1 VNFQDAMQL
10 LMERCP
16 GARGAAIVD
25 PDGIPVVVTPEEGTL
40 EALGTEFAAIV
51 GGVDRTGRE
60 FHHGGLQQLSVYAEN
75 AVVILTSLA
84 AGYFLVLVLNRDGL
98 AGKGR
103 FLSRLTGERLHS
115 EFV

>member
-1 VNFQDAMQL
+1 MKELV
-10 LMERCP
+10 ERCP

-25 PDGIPVVVTPEEGTL
+25 PDGIPVVVLPDEATL
-40 EALGTEFAAIV
+40 EALGTEFASIIV
-51 GGVDRTGRE
+51 
-60 FHHGGLQQLSVYAEN
+60 QQLSVYAEN

-84 AGYFLVLVLNRDGL
+84 AGYSLVLVLNRDGL

-103 FLSRLTGERLHS
+103 FMSRLTGERLYS